1 MIMSTNEINCEQA
14 LKQIFE
20 FIDHELLED
29 ERERL
34 ERHLQSCRTCF
45 SRVEFERRLKA
56 KLSGLSDNQA
66 PDKTRER
73 IKSLI
78 EDF

>member
-1 MIMSTNEINCEQA
+1 MIVSTNEINCEQA
-14 LKQIFE
+14 LKRILE
-20 FIDHELLED
+20 FIDRELSED

-45 SRVEFERRLKA
+45 SRVEFERQLKA
-56 KLSGLSDNQA
+56 KLSSLSDNQA
-66 PDKTRER
+66 PERTRER
-73 IKSLI
+73 IKSLL